1 MYLGN
6 VVGLIVV
13 LTTVP
18 LFASILRIPFSIIAP
33 VIIVIC
39 AVGAY
44 TVHNAFLDIAVM
56 LVFGVLGYVFKKLSY
71 PLAPLVLA
79 LVLGDMAESSFR
91 QAMLL
96 SQGDLTIF
104 WSNPLVGTIVTLA
117 LAMLF
122 WPVISLAVA
131 RLWPRHGNK
140 AAISLK

>member
-1 MYLGN
+1 
-6 VVGLIVV
+6 
-13 LTTVP
+13 
-18 LFASILRIPFSIIAP
+18 
-33 VIIVIC
+33 
-39 AVGAY
+39 
-44 TVHNAFLDIAVM
+44 
-56 LVFGVLGYVFKKLSY
+56 
-71 PLAPLVLA
+71 
-79 LVLGDMAESSFR
+79 
-91 QAMLL
+91 MLL